1 VGPRTRTRLLF
12 ENKCKEW
19 PKIYMVGSQNGL
31 MITHSFQN
39 LRLKDGRGYNLQS
52 RIIFLFF
59 VSNFPFTNQAEG
71 GGSCGTP
78 PSTCR
83 QCVHVCA
90 LSSGYYIL
98 ACRKEL

>member
-90 LSSGYYIL
+90 LSSVYYIL